1 MSASHDGQGE
11 QASAISLPASQIQG
25 QNTPMISRPNFQK
38 TNEDKMKHQL
48 SIGFPAPSIKMLAWV
63 QGDPAHVFHP
73 GWIYI
78 IVYLST
84 TCGYCETALSAL
96 ETLQEMYKDM
106 GVEVIGVVAKEPAST
121 ADEARSLVETW
132 LAETLSNS
140 DIRIAYD
147 HTGEMDKLWMD
158 ASLSCWVPQ
167 AFVVSK
173 NGTIAYIGDPN
184 SLECIVHR
192 VIDGSWDSSAEA
204 REAEKE
210 RLAECEVY
218 KLEREL
224 EIQIDAAIEVGDWKR
239 ALSATEEAIKS
250 IPDNPTFREVQ
261 IELLMKK
268 LHDFESGWIA
278 LGRFARDAIEG
289 NSFDGL
295 LAAMRQLFLSPYDY
309 SSLPFAE
316 RFSMGRE
323 LSDCILRL
331 CPQQDALSRA
341 ESYQTI
347 ASYYHENGEKSRAV
361 ELVEQALA
369 LVQGE
374 TLSDDVKQ
382 DWIADLMRVLG
393 KYKQ

>member
-1 MSASHDGQGE
+1 
-11 QASAISLPASQIQG
+11 
-25 QNTPMISRPNFQK
+25 
-38 TNEDKMKHQL
+38 MKHQL
-48 SIGFPAPSIKMLAWV
+48 SIGSPAPSIKMLAWL
-63 QGDPAHVFHP
+63 QGAPMPVFQP

-78 IVYLST
+78 LVYLST
-84 TCGYCETALSAL
+84 TCGCCETALSDL
-96 ETLQEMYKDM
+96 ETLQEMYRDI
-106 GVEVIGVVAKEPAST
+106 GVEVIGVVAKEPAPT

-132 LAETLSNS
+132 LADRLSNS
-140 DIRIAYD
+140 DVRIAYD
-147 HTGEMDKLWMD
+147 YTGEMDKHWMD
-158 ASLSCWVPQ
+158 ASLSFWVPQ
-167 AFVVSK
+167 AFVVSR

-184 SLECIVHR
+184 SLECILDHV
-192 VIDGSWDSSAEA
+192 VDGSWDSSAEA

-218 KLEREL
+218 ELERAL
-224 EIQIDAAIEVGDWKR
+224 EIQIASAIEVRDWKR
-239 ALSATEEAIKS
+239 ALSATKEAIKS
-250 IPDNPTFREVQ
+250 IPDNPTFREAHV
-261 IELLMKK
+261 ELLMRK
-268 LHDFESGWIA
+268 LHDFEAGWIA
-278 LGRFARDAIEG
+278 LGRFARGAIER
-289 NSFDGL
+289 NSADWL
-295 LAAMRQLFLSPYDY
+295 LAAMRQLFCSPYEY

-316 RFSMGRE
+316 RFSMGKE

-382 DWIADLMRVLG
+382 EWIADLMCVLG
-393 KYKQ
+393 KYKH

>member
-11 QASAISLPASQIQG
+11 QASAISLPASQFRG
-25 QNTPMISRPNFQK
+25 QKTLMISRPNFEK

-63 QGDPAHVFHP
+63 QGDPVPVFQP

-84 TCGYCETALSAL
+84 TCEYCETALSDL
-96 ETLQEMYKDM
+96 ETLQEMYQDM
-106 GVEVIGVVAKEPAST
+106 GVEVIGVVAKEPAPT

-147 HTGEMDKLWMD
+147 YTGEMDKHWMD
-158 ASLSCWVPQ
+158 ASLSFWVPQ
-167 AFVVSK
+167 AFVVGRD
-173 NGTIAYIGDPN
+173 GTIAYIGDPN
-184 SLECIVHR
+184 TLECILHS

-210 RLAECEVY
+210 RLAESEVY
-218 KLEREL
+218 ALEKAFGIR
-224 EIQIDAAIEVGDWKR
+224 IAAAIEVRDWKR
-239 ALSATEEAIKS
+239 ALLAIEEAIES
-250 IPDNPTFREVQ
+250 IPDNLSFREAQ

-268 LHDFESGWIA
+268 LHDFEAGWIA
-278 LGRFARDAIEG
+278 LARFARDAIER
-289 NSFDGL
+289 NSADGL

-341 ESYQTI
+341 ESYETI
-347 ASYYHENGEKSRAV
+347 ASYYHENGEKSRAL
-361 ELVEQALA
+361 ELIELALA

-374 TLSDDVKQ
+374 SLSDDVKQ
-382 DWIADLMRVLG
+382 EWLAELMRVLG